1 MMGISGITNGWNV
14 GSSFTKQGDS
24 QTTPPLWL
32 TGHLVMSSGHSWG
45 SSEEGS
51 SHTLHEPRMWSDPA
65 LHPRYPC
72 LPVRLNDMW
81 GSYTLSPPHT
91 PHGAIDKGSKGG
103 AGGTDLGSWWQTEP
117 NCLLR
122 PARSGALGWKGH
134 FTHTASVDCGRTQG
148 QALVRAHPLA
158 SAVSRRQE
166 SKVKSLSPSH

>member
-103 AGGTDLGSWWQTEP
+103 AGGTDLGSCGRQ
-117 NCLLR
+117 
-122 PARSGALGWKGH
+122 SQ
-134 FTHTASVDCGRTQG
+134 TASCGPQDLGHWGGRATSPTLPAWTVG
-148 QALVRAHPLA
+148 GHRVRPW
-158 SAVSRRQE
+158 SE
-166 SKVKSLSPSH
+166 PTP